1 MSKPPSARHYR
12 GNLRIERDNA
22 ALYDNLAELAPDTRL
37 SRAYRRI
44 ADGERANALFW
55 EARLKQLGVDVPP
68 ARTGTR
74 VRVLTWF
81 ARRFGT
87 EFVMPTV
94 VRLEHADHLPT
105 PVDRTGHRDHFLEP
119 LAPTTRSGRHRT
131 QSGNTLRAAVLG
143 ANDGL
148 VSNASLV
155 MGMVG
160 AAAGEHAILLAGF
173 AGLVAGAC
181 SMALGEW
188 LSVNSSREFYQ
199 AQIAARAERLA
210 VAPEDGTQSLAGI
223 YREKGM
229 EPHTADALAEQI
241 SERPR
246 TALDTLVRE
255 DLGID
260 PDELGGS
267 AYGAAISSFCL
278 FALGALF
285 PVAPYLFLHGH
296 AAFLA
301 SMGSTVAGLALIGM
315 GTALFTGRSMAFSIA
330 RQLAI
335 TAAAAAITYTVGHL
349 LGAALVG

>member
-1 MSKPPSARHYR
+1 MTRRSARHYR
-12 GNLRIERDNA
+12 DNLRIERDNA
-22 ALYDNLAELAPDTRL
+22 VLYDHLAELATDARL
-37 SRAYRRI
+37 RRAYRRI
-44 ADGERANALFW
+44 ADGERTNAAFW
-55 EARLKQLGVDVPP
+55 EARLRQMGADVPLE
-68 ARTGTR
+68 RTGVR

-94 VRLEHADHLPT
+94 VRREHADRVPT
-105 PVDRTGHRDHFLEP
+105 PVDREGHRDHFIDAKP
-119 LAPTTRSGRHRT
+119 PTMRGGRHRT

-148 VSNASLV
+148 VSNGSLV
-155 MGMVG
+155 MGMAG
-160 AAAGEHAILLAGF
+160 AASGDHAILLAGF

-199 AQIAARAERLA
+199 AQISARAERLA
-210 VAPEDGTQSLAGI
+210 VAPEDTARSLAVL

-229 EPHTADALAEQI
+229 DEATARTLAGQI
-241 SERPR
+241 ADKPR

-260 PDELGGS
+260 PEELGGS

-285 PVAPYLFLHGH
+285 PVAPYLFLKGH
-296 AAFLA
+296 PAFLA
-301 SMGSTVAGLALIGM
+301 SIASAVVGLSLIGM
-315 GTALFTGRSMAFSIA
+315 GTSLFTGRSMVFSIA
-330 RQLAI
+330 RQLVI
-335 TAAAAAITYTVGHL
+335 TVAAASITYVVGHV
-349 LGAALVG
+349 LGTALAG